1 MRNDTWLEML
11 GDELRVLGMAPARS
25 VEVVVETESFLLDT
39 GEEAFAHFGSP
50 TDYAAVLCQEL
61 TDSIAR
67 TTPFD
72 GGAPL
77 IEADGLCRSFRS
89 RRVLTGVSLCLR
101 PGQLVALTG
110 PNGSG
115 KTTLLRIVAG
125 LDRPDAGHVRRR
137 GRIGYTPQA
146 GGVDPTLRPDE
157 HFVVFGGAV
166 GMGSHE
172 AVRRGRLLAGE
183 LCWEVDRSTPVA
195 GKLSGGT
202 QRKLCITTALLTEP
216 EILLLDEPYQGM
228 DAESTR
234 RFWDL
239 LGGYCEAG
247 GAAVVSTHQ
256 TDALGRAHAVLELDG
271 ARR

>member
-1 MRNDTWLEML
+1 MRNETWLAML
-11 GDELRVLGMAPARS
+11 GDELRVLGMDPARS
-25 VEVVVETESFLLDT
+25 VEVVVETESFLVDA
-39 GEEAFAHFGSP
+39 GEDAFTHFGP
-50 TDYAAVLCQEL
+50 PAEYAATLCRALVDRPTPAAPAPQPPVL
-61 TDSIAR
+61 
-67 TTPFD
+67 
-72 GGAPL
+72 
-77 IEADGLCRSFRS
+77 EAAGLRRSFRS
-89 RRVLTGVSLCLR
+89 RPVLTGVSLRLH

-125 LDRPDAGHVRRR
+125 LDRPDAGDVRRS

-166 GMGSHE
+166 GMPGDE
-172 AVRRGRLLAGE
+172 AVRRGRRLAGE
-183 LCWEVDRSTPVA
+183 LRWEVDGSTPVA

-202 QRKLCITTALLTEP
+202 QRKLCIVTALLTDP
-216 EILLLDEPYQGM
+216 EVLLLDEPYQGM

-239 LGGYCEAG
+239 LASYCDAG

-256 TDALGRAHAVLELDG
+256 ADALARVDAVLELEEVG
-271 ARR
+271 S